1 MAIDTE
7 DHTVLSNIAL
17 AIARVAG
24 EYGCDGRSL
33 LADAGIDP
41 DAVEEPDSRIS
52 VAAHQRLWRLAID
65 RTENPCLAIK
75 VGESLP
81 PGAIHGLGLG
91 WLASDSLKSAL
102 DRLVRFQRLVSTNAD
117 IHLGETGDAYELIG
131 QLKRT
136 PKHFEPASADALLA
150 LILRLCRLAL
160 SESMTPREVQLAHN
174 PDTCLGAYE
183 AYFGC
188 TVMPDAPRYA
198 LVFDKGLM
206 EQILPGANPLLARI
220 NDDAVR
226 DYLARYELADFATQV
241 RRLLI
246 DTLTESGSDQAAI
259 ARELNVSV
267 RQLQRELQERG
278 LTFKGLVEEVRREL
292 AISYLTEKQ
301 KSIGEI
307 TYLLGYTEPANFGRS
322 FKKWTG
328 KTPAAFRASA

>member
-24 EYGCDGRSL
+24 ECGCDGRAL
-33 LADAGIDP
+33 LVDAGIDP
-41 DAVEEPDSRIS
+41 EAAQEPDNRIS

-102 DRLVRFQRLVSTNAD
+102 ERLVRFQRLVSTNAD
-117 IHLGETGDAYELIG
+117 IHLGETGDSYELIG
-131 QLKRT
+131 QLKRA
-136 PKHFEPASADALLA
+136 PKNFEPASADAMLA

-174 PDTCLGAYE
+174 PDTCLEAYQT
-183 AYFGC
+183 YFGC
-188 TVMPDAPRYA
+188 TVMPNAPRYV
-198 LVFDKGLM
+198 LVFDKELL

-220 NDDAVR
+220 NDDAVS

-246 DTLTESGSDQAAI
+246 HTLTESGSDQAAI

-278 LTFKGLVEEVRREL
+278 LTFKGLIEEVRREL

>member
-7 DHTVLSNIAL
+7 DHSVLSNIAL
-17 AIARVAG
+17 GIAQVAS
-24 EYGCDGRSL
+24 EYGCEGRAL
-33 LADAGIDP
+33 LVDAGIDP
-41 DAVEEPDSRIS
+41 EAAQEPDSRIS
-52 VAAHQRLWRLAID
+52 VTAHQRLWRLAID
-65 RTENPCLAIK
+65 RTNDPCLAIK
-75 VGESLP
+75 VGQSLP

-102 DRLVRFQRLVSTNAD
+102 ERLVRFQRLVSTNAD
-117 IHLGETGDAYELIG
+117 IHLNETDDAYELIG
-131 QLKRT
+131 QLKQT

-160 SESMTPREVQLAHN
+160 GESMTPREVLLAHD
-174 PDTCLGAYE
+174 PHACLEDYE
-183 AYFGC
+183 AYFRCGIR
-188 TVMPDAPRYA
+188 TNASRYA
-198 LVFDKGLM
+198 LVFDKELL
-206 EQILPGANPLLARI
+206 EQALPGNNPLLART

-226 DYLARYELADFATQV
+226 DYLTRYELADFASQV
-241 RRLLI
+241 RRLLVES
-246 DTLTESGSDQAAI
+246 LTESGSDQAAI

-328 KTPAAFRASA
+328 QTPGAFRASA

>member
-1 MAIDTE
+1 MAIATE

-17 AIARVAG
+17 AIVRVAG

-41 DAVEEPDSRIS
+41 DAVQEPDSRIS

-75 VGESLP
+75 VGEGLP

-91 WLASDSLKSAL
+91 WLASDTLKSAL
-102 DRLVRFQRLVSTNAD
+102 ERLVRFQRLVSTNAD
-117 IHLGETGDAYELIG
+117 IQLDETRDCYELIG
-131 QLKRT
+131 QPRST
-136 PKHFEPASADALLA
+136 PKNFEPASADALMVLT
-150 LILRLCRLAL
+150 LRLCRLAL
-160 SESMTPREVQLAHN
+160 SESITPREVQLAHN
-174 PDTCLGAYE
+174 PSACLEAYQ

-188 TVMPDAPRYA
+188 AVIPNAPRYV

-206 EQILPGANPLLARI
+206 ERILPGANPLLARI
-220 NDDAVR
+220 NDDAVS
-226 DYLARYELADFATQV
+226 DYLARYDLADFATQV

-246 DTLTESGSDQAAI
+246 DNLTESGSDQAAI

-278 LTFKGLVEEVRREL
+278 FTFKALVDEVRREL

-328 KTPAAFRASA
+328 KTPGAFRASA

>member
-1 MAIDTE
+1 M
-7 DHTVLSNIAL
+7 
-17 AIARVAG
+17 
-24 EYGCDGRSL
+24 
-33 LADAGIDP
+33 
-41 DAVEEPDSRIS
+41 
-52 VAAHQRLWRLAID
+52 
-65 RTENPCLAIK
+65 
-75 VGESLP
+75 
-81 PGAIHGLGLG
+81 
-91 WLASDSLKSAL
+91 
-102 DRLVRFQRLVSTNAD
+102 
-117 IHLGETGDAYELIG
+117 
-131 QLKRT
+131 
-136 PKHFEPASADALLA
+136 
-150 LILRLCRLAL
+150 
-160 SESMTPREVQLAHN
+160 QLAHN
-174 PDTCLGAYE
+174 SRTCLGTYE

-188 TVMPDAPRYA
+188 TVISNTPRSA
-198 LVFDKGLM
+198 LVFNKALM

-246 DTLTESGSDQAAI
+246 ENLTESRSDQAAI

-278 LTFKGLVEEVRREL
+278 LTFKMLVEEVRHEL

-307 TYLLGYTEPANFGRS
+307 TYLLGYTEPANFGHS

>member
-7 DHTVLSNIAL
+7 HHTVLSNIAL
-17 AIARVAG
+17 AIARAAS
-24 EYGCDGRSL
+24 EYGCDGIAL

-41 DAVEEPDSRIS
+41 DDAQEPDSRIS

-65 RTENPCLAIK
+65 RTDNPCLAIK
-75 VGESLP
+75 VGEALP

-91 WLASDSLKSAL
+91 WLASDTLKSAL
-102 DRLVRFQRLVSTNAD
+102 ERLVRFQRLVSTNAD
-117 IHLGETGDAYELIG
+117 IQLTEMNDCYELIG
-131 QLKRT
+131 QPKRT
-136 PKHFEPASADALLA
+136 PKTFEPASADALMVLT
-150 LILRLCRLAL
+150 LRLCRLAL
-160 SESMTPREVQLAHN
+160 SESVAPDRLELAHN
-174 PDTCLGAYE
+174 PGTCLGAYQT
-183 AYFGC
+183 YFGC
-188 TVMPDAPRYA
+188 TVVPNAPRYA
-198 LVFDKGLM
+198 LVFNKALM
-206 EQILPGANPLLARI
+206 KQILPGANPLLARI

-246 DTLTESGSDQAAI
+246 ETLTESGSDQAAI

-278 LTFKGLVEEVRREL
+278 LTFKTLVEEVRREL

-328 KTPAAFRASA
+328 QTPAAFRASA

>member
-1 MAIDTE
+1 MAITTE
-7 DHTVLSNIAL
+7 NHTVVSNIAL

-24 EYGCDGRSL
+24 EYGCDGAVL

-41 DAVEEPDSRIS
+41 GAVQEPDSRIS
-52 VAAHQRLWRLAID
+52 VVQHQRLWRLAID

-75 VGESLP
+75 VGEALP

-91 WLASDSLKSAL
+91 WLVSDTLKSAL
-102 DRLVRFQRLVSTNAD
+102 ERLVHFQRLVSTNAD
-117 IHLGETGDAYELIG
+117 IQLGETGDCYELIG
-131 QLKRT
+131 QPRRT
-136 PKHFEPASADALLA
+136 PKNFEPASADALMVLT
-150 LILRLCRLAL
+150 LRLCRLAL
-160 SESMTPREVQLAHN
+160 SESITPREVQLAYN
-174 PDTCLGAYE
+174 PRACLEAYQT
-183 AYFGC
+183 YFGC
-188 TVMPDAPRYA
+188 TVIPNAPRYA

-220 NDDAVR
+220 NDDAVS

-246 DTLTESGSDQAAI
+246 ENLTESRSDQAAI

-278 LTFKGLVEEVRREL
+278 LTFKALVDEVRREL

-328 KTPAAFRASA
+328 KTPGAFRASA

>member
-24 EYGCDGRSL
+24 EYGCDGRAL
-33 LADAGIDP
+33 LVDAGIDP
-41 DAVEEPDSRIS
+41 AATQEPDNRIS

-102 DRLVRFQRLVSTNAD
+102 ERLVRFQRLVSTNAD
-117 IHLGETGDAYELIG
+117 IHLGETGDSYELIG
-131 QLKRT
+131 QLKRA
-136 PKHFEPASADALLA
+136 PKNFEPASADAMLA

-174 PDTCLGAYE
+174 PDTCLEAYQT
-183 AYFGC
+183 YFGC
-188 TVMPDAPRYA
+188 TVMPNAPRYV
-198 LVFDKGLM
+198 LVFDKELL

-220 NDDAVR
+220 NDDAVS

-246 DTLTESGSDQAAI
+246 HTLTESGSDQAAI

-278 LTFKGLVEEVRREL
+278 LTFKGLIEEVRREL

>member
-52 VAAHQRLWRLAID
+52 VAAHQRLWRLAVD

-102 DRLVRFQRLVSTNAD
+102 KRLVRFQRLVSTNAD
-117 IHLGETGDAYELIG
+117 IRLGETGDSYELIG
-131 QLKRT
+131 QPKRT
-136 PKHFEPASADALLA
+136 PKNFEPASADALLA

-160 SESMTPREVQLAHN
+160 GESMTPREVQLAHN
-174 PDTCLGAYE
+174 PSTCLGAYQT
-183 AYFGC
+183 YFGC
-188 TVMPDAPRYA
+188 TVIPDAPRYA
-198 LVFDKGLM
+198 LVFDKELL

-220 NDDAVR
+220 NDDAVS

-246 DTLTESGSDQAAI
+246 DTLTESGSDQAAV

-328 KTPAAFRASA
+328 TTPAAFRASA